1 MEDVA
6 NKVCTLREMYVYS
19 QEAIACQL
27 GRLLKNYRMVSMP
40 VGRVAK
46 SDELREHCLEILNF

>member
-6 NKVCTLREMYVYS
+6 NKVCTLREMYGYS
-19 QEAIACQL
+19 QEEIAYQL
-27 GRLLKNYRMVSMP
+27 GSLLKNYRMVSML
-40 VGRVAK
+40 VGWVAK